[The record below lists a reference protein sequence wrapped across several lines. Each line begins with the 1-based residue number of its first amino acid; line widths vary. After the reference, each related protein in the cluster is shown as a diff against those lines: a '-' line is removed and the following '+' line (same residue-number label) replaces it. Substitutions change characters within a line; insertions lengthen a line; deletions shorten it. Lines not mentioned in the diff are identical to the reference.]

1 MAPPAELEQ
10 AGPGGRA
17 DEAGWLTRR
26 LVMRD
31 KAEREV
37 VEISNEVN
45 QLSVT
50 CGWLYDGRN

>member
-1 MAPPAELEQ
+1 
-10 AGPGGRA
+10 
-17 DEAGWLTRR
+17 
-26 LVMRD
+26 MRD